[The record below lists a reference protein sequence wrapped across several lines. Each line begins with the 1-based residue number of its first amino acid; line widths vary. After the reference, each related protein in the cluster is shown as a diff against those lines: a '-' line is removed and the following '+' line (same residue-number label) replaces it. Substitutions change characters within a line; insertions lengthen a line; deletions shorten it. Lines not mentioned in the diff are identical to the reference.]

1 VSAADASLTKKGAL
15 IAMNMNPKTS
25 PTRPQTLRF
34 SPTAWAK
41 LLYLRDAG
49 DTEIGGFGISP
60 NDDLLFIEDIR
71 LVPQTCTWVHV
82 AFDDMAV
89 ADFFDAQVDAGRQ
102 PEQFA
107 RLWLHT
113 HPGRSAE
120 PSATDEANFSRVFGG
135 TDWAVMFILARGG
148 QTYARLRCNVGPG
161 ADVTLSVDVDYRRP
175 FSCSDCEAWQAEYA
189 ACIRVLEP
197 EQPPPAHKTRSSASG
212 SERPLDLRWRE
223 DWNEY
228 VSGEQAFEETEYGY
242 FRDHF

>member
-1 VSAADASLTKKGAL
+1 MKT
-15 IAMNMNPKTS
+15 NPKPS
-25 PTRPQTLRF
+25 PTPPQVLRF

-60 NDDLLFIEDIR
+60 KEDLLFIEDIR

-120 PSATDEANFSRVFGG
+120 PSATDEATFSRVFGG
-135 TDWAVMFILARGG
+135 ADWAVMFILARGG

-161 ADVTLSVDVDYRRP
+161 ADVKLPVDVDYGRHFDR
-175 FSCSDCEAWQAEYA
+175 SDCEAWQAEYE
-189 ACIRVLEP
+189 ACVRVPES
-197 EQPPPAHKTRSSASG
+197 EQPPTANKASLAAAETRRERLISAGGKTGTSM
-212 SERPLDLRWRE
+212 
-223 DWNEY
+223 
-228 VSGEQAFEETEYGY
+228 
-242 FRDHF
+242 